1 MDGVFD
7 PINIIDIFNE
17 FPGRNPHFVHAV
29 PGEQGGGQLTPEL
42 GLGNRNAEGKGLTV
56 TEFEALFE
64 QPLASV
70 YVYVIICVPTP
81 AVAGSKLLFV
91 TPFPV

>member
-29 PGEQGGGQLTPEL
+29 PGKQGGGQLTPEL
-42 GLGNRNAEGKGLTV
+42 GFGNKSAEGRELTV
-56 TEFEALFE
+56 MEFVALFVH
-64 QPLASV
+64 PLASV
-70 YVYVIICVPTP
+70 
-81 AVAGSKLLFV
+81 
-91 TPFPV
+91 